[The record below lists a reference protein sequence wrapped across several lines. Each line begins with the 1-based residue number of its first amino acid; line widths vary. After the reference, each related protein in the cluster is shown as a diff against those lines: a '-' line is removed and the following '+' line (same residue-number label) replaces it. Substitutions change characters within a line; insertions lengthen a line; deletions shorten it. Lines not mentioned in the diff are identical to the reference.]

1 MKINRT
7 DLPGR
12 ARELA
17 AAIQKRYPK
26 ADEYPY
32 RSWSYPQG
40 YLLMG
45 FIHLWEK
52 TGDELYYQY
61 VLAYCLDHV
70 EEDGSVRGF
79 TECSMDDMMAG
90 AVLVWMYEQT
100 GRNGLRQ
107 HAERSGK
114 PTGIIRGREKE
125 GFFITVPS
133 FREKCGW
140 TASLWG
146 RCFYAGTVPYSG
158 RRSVLTRRCCSW
170 N

>member
-17 AAIQKRYPK
+17 AAIQKRYPE

-61 VLAYCLDHV
+61 VLAYCMDHV
-70 EEDGSVRGF
+70 AEDGSVRGF
-79 TECSMDDMMAG
+79 TGCSMDDMMTG

-100 GRNGLRQ
+100 GEKRFEKACR
-107 HAERSGK
+107 K
-114 PTGIIRGREKE
+114 IRETYRDYPRTREG
-125 GFFITVPS
+125 GFLHNRTEFPGEMWVDGV
-133 FREKCGW
+133 FMGQMF
-140 TASLWG
+140 L
-146 RCFYAGTVPYSG
+146 
-158 RRSVLTRRCCSW
+158 
-170 N
+170 

>member
-1 MKINRT
+1 MRINRT

-52 TGDELYYQY
+52 TGDELYYEY
-61 VLAYCLDHV
+61 VLTYCKDHV
-70 EEDGSVRGF
+70 AEDGSVRGF

-90 AVLVWMYEQT
+90 AVLVW
-100 GRNGLRQ
+100 
-107 HAERSGK
+107 
-114 PTGIIRGREKE
+114 I
-125 GFFITVPS
+125 V
-133 FREKCGW
+133 
-140 TASLWG
+140 
-146 RCFYAGTVPYSG
+146 
-158 RRSVLTRRCCSW
+158 
-170 N
+170 

>member
-61 VLAYCLDHV
+61 VWTMW
-70 EEDGSVRGF
+70 RR
-79 TECSMDDMMAG
+79 TEVSG
-90 AVLVWMYEQT
+90 A
-100 GRNGLRQ
+100 LRD
-107 HAERSGK
+107 AA
-114 PTGIIRGREKE
+114 
-125 GFFITVPS
+125 
-133 FREKCGW
+133 W
-140 TASLWG
+140 T
-146 RCFYAGTVPYSG
+146 T
-158 RRSVLTRRCCSW
+158 
-170 N
+170 